1 MFYSPKMLGKKGPM
15 GTVWMAAHLEKEIKK
30 NQIEKINITL
40 CAERLLFPE
49 APIAL
54 RMSAHLLLGLVRIYA
69 WKVENASK
77 LAKDYHRLLDKGR
90 HRLLPDIGTAFVTLK
105 VSNLPTDAHRALP
118 QSITLPNNFQLDDI
132 DLDDLADDAGAL
144 DTHQATFDQITLTS
158 GEENYV
164 RFLIDENDTS
174 STSNISTRGAGPMDD
189 TLPPCSDHMQE
200 LVTNAKSMEGAS
212 APNNTDEAESQFHDA
227 YMDNQF
233 ECTPHKNQDIPNE
246 NQPDEFHDIL
256 RGSQFDIPNENQYRD
271 IHNENTSDAIPNE
284 NQPDEFHDI
293 LRGNQFDIP
302 NENQY
307 RDIHNENTSDAIPNE
322 NQFHDNTYENLDQH
336 SPIEQ
341 FRSLHPTPPVVGNSS
356 IGSTCQFSASPN
368 DNNNAVR
375 GSFIPVELQLDASP
389 EEIMLVNQ
397 NVPRRSPQRNN
408 DIPSPRSANTEQ
420 DKVELAVA
428 PSPPHVREK
437 WKRKKQQFYFDR
449 QTVLSNKKMKELLK
463 DSAAA
468 LLVRKRRR
476 LPSSPL
482 DLWMHQRTR
491 LKGQN
496 FYRPLINWKLA
507 CLEEKKTYPPII
519 DEQPDMDPPLSPPQ
533 QFPDNEVIIE
543 EPANPPVGFMQQSPH
558 HVMGIVEEPPVNSPV
573 GPSHLSPNHNISTEG
588 PSRNPPLGNK
598 YPSPNNGMYIEEPT
612 INPPQ
617 SPTQVT
623 PIDVNEQP
631 ERLRCQQ
638 VNETMQGQSP
648 SVDGS
653 WNTPNSSNSLFN
665 SPANALPIIEP
676 EVVNST
682 HSSPAKHTWPVSQSP
697 STPSHERDTF
707 RTPPLKRSAE
717 REDLNFLE
725 TPPSVKAKRARIEDG
740 NLSPSVLLEN
750 DSARRERNSWSARSM
765 GMAKYLRE
773 HLAVNPKVG
782 YQDRNISLNHIL
794 EGKTRKDCARMFF
807 ETLVL
812 TTSEYIHVKQ
822 EEAYADV
829 LITPRARLTTMKD

>member
-30 NQIEKINITL
+30 NQIEKINIIL

-49 APIAL
+49 APIAP
-54 RMSAHLLLGLVRIYA
+54 RMSAHLLLGLVRIYT
-69 WKVENASK
+69 WKVENTSK
-77 LAKDYHRLLDKGR
+77 LAKDCRRLLDKDY
-90 HRLLPDIGTAFVTLK
+90 LADV
-105 VSNLPTDAHRALP
+105 HRALP

-132 DLDDLADDAGAL
+132 DLDDLADDAG
-144 DTHQATFDQITLTS
+144 
-158 GEENYV
+158 
-164 RFLIDENDTS
+164 
-174 STSNISTRGAGPMDD
+174 

-200 LVTNAKSMEGAS
+200 LITNAKSMEGAS
-212 APNNTDEAESQFHDA
+212 APNNADEAESQFYDA

-233 ECTPHKNQDIPNE
+233 KCAPNKNQDIPNE
-246 NQPDEFHDIL
+246 NQSDEFHGIL
-256 RGSQFDIPNENQYRD
+256 RGNQFDIPSANQYRD
-271 IHNENTSDAIPNE
+271 IHNENTA
-284 NQPDEFHDI
+284 
-293 LRGNQFDIP
+293 
-302 NENQY
+302 
-307 RDIHNENTSDAIPNE
+307 DAIPNE

-341 FRSLHPTPPVVGNSS
+341 FRSLHPTSPVVGNSS
-356 IGSTCQFSASPN
+356 IGATCQFSASPN
-368 DNNNAVR
+368 ENSNAVR
-375 GSFIPVELQLDASP
+375 GGFIPVELQLDAFP
-389 EEIMLVNQ
+389 EEIILINQ
-397 NVPRRSPQRNN
+397 NVPRQSPQRNN

-428 PSPPHVREK
+428 PSPPHVKEK

-449 QTVLSNKKMKELLK
+449 QTVLSNKKMKEQLK

-482 DLWMHQRTR
+482 DLWIHQRTC

-496 FYRPLINWKLA
+496 FYRPLINWKFA

-519 DEQPDMDPPLSPPQ
+519 DEQPDMDPPLSPPH
-533 QFPDNEVIIE
+533 QFPDNEVVIE

-558 HVMGIVEEPPVNSPV
+558 HDMGVVEEPPVNSPV
-573 GPSHLSPNHNISTEG
+573 GPSHLSPNHSISTEG
-588 PSRNPPLGNK
+588 PSRNPPPGNQ
-598 YPSPNNGMYIEEPT
+598 YSFRNNDMYIEEPT
-612 INPPQ
+612 INLPQ

-623 PIDVNEQP
+623 LIDANEQP
-631 ERLRCQQ
+631 ERLRFQE

-648 SVDGS
+648 PVDGS
-653 WNTPNSSNSLFN
+653 WNTPYSINSLFN
-665 SPANALPIIEP
+665 SSSNALPIIEP
-676 EVVNST
+676 EVVDST
-682 HSSPAKHTWPVSQSP
+682 HSSSAKHTWPVSQSP

-750 DSARRERNSWSARSM
+750 DSARREWNSWSARSI

-773 HLAVNPKVG
+773 HLDADPKVG
-782 YQDRNISLNHIL
+782 DPNRNISLNHIL
-794 EGKTRKDCARMFF
+794 DGKTRKNCARMFF

-812 TTSEYIHVKQ
+812 TTSKYIQVKQ
-822 EEAYADV
+822 VEAYADI
-829 LITPRARLTTMKD
+829 LITPRARLTTM